1 MLAVDTNVVVRL
13 MVVDDDRQARRALSL
28 FAENRIFVSN
38 TVLLETEWVLRSIY
52 GLQRDR
58 VHSHLMELAG
68 LPQVTLGSPERIASA
83 LEWFGSGMDFADAL
97 HLAGAEHCSEFA
109 TFDRKLTVAAKKAG
123 AGKIRVL

>member
-13 MVVDDDRQARRALSL
+13 LVVDDEKQARRARSL

-38 TVLLETEWVLRSIY
+38 TVLLETEWVLRSTY
-52 GLQRDR
+52 GLQCDR
-58 VHSHLMELAG
+58 VHSHLLELVG
-68 LPQVTLGSPERIASA
+68 LPQVTLESPERIASA
-83 LEWFGSGMDFADAL
+83 LEWFGSGMDFSDAL

-109 TFDRKLTVAAKKAG
+109 TLDRKLTVAAKKAG